1 MKAQRG
7 MLLIEVLVSIF
18 IAAIALLGTATM
30 MAKSSRS
37 EMESYQRVQAL
48 TLVQDMVSR
57 INANRQV
64 ADCYSN
70 GTTGLTAG
78 NVTTTL
84 PTCGS
89 GTTAQSATANNDLSV
104 WQNSLRG
111 AAETN
116 GGSKV
121 GAMIG
126 AVGCVERVVGIAQVY
141 RVTVAWQGL
150 AATTAPSGLSCG
162 KNQFGNGTDDNLR
175 RAVSVQ
181 VQIANLST

>member
-1 MKAQRG
+1 MNSQRG

-18 IAAIALLGTATM
+18 IAAIALLGTVTM
-30 MAKSSRS
+30 MAKSTRT

-78 NVTTTL
+78 NVATAL
-84 PTCGS
+84 PVCAS
-89 GTTAQSATANNDLSV
+89 GTTAQSATANNDLTA

-111 AAETN
+111 AAEISS
-116 GGSKV
+116 GSKV

-126 AVGCVERVVGIAQVY
+126 AVGCVERIPGIIQVY
-141 RVTVAWQGL
+141 RVTVVWQGL
-150 AATTAPSGLSCG
+150 VATASPAGLSCG
-162 KNQFGNGTDDNLR
+162 KGQFGTDTLR

-181 VQIANLST
+181 IQIANLST

>member
-1 MKAQRG
+1 MNSQRG

-18 IAAIALLGTATM
+18 IAAIALLGTVTM
-30 MAKSSRS
+30 MAKSTRT

-70 GTTGLTAG
+70 GTTGLAAG
-78 NVTTTL
+78 NVATAL
-84 PTCGS
+84 PICAS
-89 GTTAQSATANNDLSV
+89 GTTSQSATANNDLTT

-111 AAETN
+111 AAEISS
-116 GGSKV
+116 GSKV

-126 AVGCVERVVGIAQVY
+126 AVGCVERIGTIVQVY
-141 RVTVAWQGL
+141 RVTVAWQGMV
-150 AATTAPSGLSCG
+150 ATTAPAGLACG
-162 KNQFGNGTDDNLR
+162 KDQFGLDTFR
-175 RAVSVQ
+175 RAVSVEI
-181 VQIANLST
+181 QIANLST

>member
-1 MKAQRG
+1 MKTQRG

-18 IAAIALLGTATM
+18 IAAVALLGTVTM

-78 NVTTTL
+78 NVSTAL
-84 PTCGS
+84 PTCSS
-89 GTTAQSATANNDLSV
+89 GTKAQATTANNDLTA
-104 WQNSLRG
+104 WQNSLLG
-111 AAETN
+111 AAEIT

-126 AVGCVERVVGIAQVY
+126 AVGCIERIPGIAQSY

-150 AATTAPSGLSCG
+150 LATIASPLACG
-162 KNQFGNGTDDNLR
+162 QNQFGNDNLR

-181 VQIANLST
+181 IQIANLST

>member
-1 MKAQRG
+1 MKVQRG

-18 IAAIALLGTATM
+18 IAAIALLGTVTM

-70 GTTGLTAG
+70 GTTGLTTG
-78 NVTTTL
+78 NVSTAL
-84 PTCGS
+84 PVCAS
-89 GTTAQSATANNDLSV
+89 GTTSQWTTANNDLTA

-111 AAETN
+111 AAELN

-126 AVGCVERVVGIAQVY
+126 AIGCVERIPGIVQVY
-141 RVTVAWQGL
+141 RVTVAWQGF
-150 AATTAPSGLSCG
+150 AATSASQLTCG
-162 KNQFGNGTDDNLR
+162 TGKFGNDNQR
-175 RAVSVQ
+175 RTVRVEI
-181 VQIANLST
+181 QIANLSS